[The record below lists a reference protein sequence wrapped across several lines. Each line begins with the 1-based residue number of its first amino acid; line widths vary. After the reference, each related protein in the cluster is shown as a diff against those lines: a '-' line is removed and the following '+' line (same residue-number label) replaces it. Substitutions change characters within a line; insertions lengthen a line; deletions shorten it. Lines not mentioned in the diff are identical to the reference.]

1 LGSILLG
8 ESLHLKRNFCP
19 FSETG
24 TRRPVPERFGPP
36 EMQINGFAFSLLFF
50 SDCGHAQVDYP
61 SRVTHPGE
69 GGGIFLSLSW
79 VRFPSMHDGSWFRA
93 GQSSFKFNF
102 SAYALISFLPVAD
115 VPNLTACNY
124 MYL

>member
-1 LGSILLG
+1 
-8 ESLHLKRNFCP
+8 
-19 FSETG
+19 
-24 TRRPVPERFGPP
+24 
-36 EMQINGFAFSLLFF
+36 MQINGFAFSLLFF

-69 GGGIFLSLSW
+69 GGGIFLYFEFVVGTFSIGCTI
-79 VRFPSMHDGSWFRA
+79 HDGSWFRA